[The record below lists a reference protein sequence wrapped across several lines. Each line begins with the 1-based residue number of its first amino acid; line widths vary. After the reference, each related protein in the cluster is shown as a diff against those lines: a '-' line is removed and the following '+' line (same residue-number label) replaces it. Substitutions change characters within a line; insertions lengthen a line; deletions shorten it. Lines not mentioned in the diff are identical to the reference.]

1 GATPSRHPLPRRA
14 PARLRHLGCPGGIR
28 PTNTVRRSGDVS
40 AVPLPNSHFHS
51 YAGDMHSPS
60 VLPESAPPA
69 FETTHSAQSHS
80 VRPGPA
86 QPGPDTGWGIVLR
99 HDLDS
104 PAPEVWRRLL
114 ADWLPLWLGVDSVP
128 QMVGAP
134 LRREGRGR
142 GRVVGC
148 HMGRRV
154 RRRRIPSGLAVGA
167 TATGARGA
175 WADGLRGGTSHVLR
189 KHS

>member
-1 GATPSRHPLPRRA
+1 
-14 PARLRHLGCPGGIR
+14 
-28 PTNTVRRSGDVS
+28 
-40 AVPLPNSHFHS
+40 
-51 YAGDMHSPS
+51 MHSPS
-60 VLPESAPPA
+60 VLPESAPPD
-69 FETTHSAQSHS
+69 FETTHSAQSRS

-154 RRRRIPSGLAVGA
+154 RVRWIPPGLAEETIAQV
-167 TATGARGA
+167 TLEEL
-175 WADGLRGGTSHVLR
+175 ADGPRGGTTLVLHQDPVR
-189 KHS
+189 DLAAQQSLLTHWQAALAQLPG

>member
-1 GATPSRHPLPRRA
+1 HPSQQGHEPFYANDATLP
-14 PARLRHLGCPGGIR
+14 IT
-28 PTNTVRRSGDVS
+28 TNREE
-40 AVPLPNSHFHS
+40 P
-51 YAGDMHSPS
+51 DMHSPS
-60 VLPESAPPA
+60 VLPESAPPD
-69 FETTHSAQSHS
+69 FETTHSAQSRS

-142 GRVVGC
+142 
-148 HMGRRV
+148 
-154 RRRRIPSGLAVGA
+154 
-167 TATGARGA
+167 
-175 WADGLRGGTSHVLR
+175 
-189 KHS
+189 